1 MASPAQFQKM
11 IDEKLM
17 EVLILNTSHSKGSIR
32 KVSRSCIANY
42 VRQYKDLKPI
52 LESFREY
59 GINKNTDQVSQQW
72 IVLILP
78 NLLNL
83 D

>member
-1 MASPAQFQKM
+1 M
-11 IDEKLM
+11 
-17 EVLILNTSHSKGSIR
+17 NTAHSNGTIR
-32 KVSRSCIANY
+32 KLARSSIANY
-42 VRQYKDLKPI
+42 VRHYKDLKPI
-52 LESFREY
+52 LNAFKQHGLEENQDPYS
-59 GINKNTDQVSQQW
+59 KQC